1 MLHTRLILLASCCLL
16 FVACATTAPPTPP
29 QPTEEQKT
37 APSKPPELALPR
49 VLPADMDTVIQLNQH
64 LVITR
69 DFSQHELDAVL
80 AINAHEVKMAA
91 IGLGLRLITLSYDGQ
106 TIKEDRHAILPASV
120 SGERILRDLVLTYW
134 PLASIQAHL
143 PEGWRLEEEGN
154 IRTLRWQEQI
164 VFRIQYE
171 GTPRWRGK
179 THLENLQRD
188 YVIEIQSS
196 AE

>member
-16 FVACATTAPPTPP
+16 FAACATTAPP
-29 QPTEEQKT
+29 QSTEVQKT
-37 APSKPPELALPR
+37 TPSKPPELALPR

-106 TIKEDRHAILPASV
+106 IIKEDRHAILPASV

-134 PLASIQAHL
+134 PLPSIQAHL
-143 PEGWRLEEEGN
+143 PEGWRLEEDGN

-179 THLENLQRD
+179 AHLENLQRD

-196 AE
+196 TE